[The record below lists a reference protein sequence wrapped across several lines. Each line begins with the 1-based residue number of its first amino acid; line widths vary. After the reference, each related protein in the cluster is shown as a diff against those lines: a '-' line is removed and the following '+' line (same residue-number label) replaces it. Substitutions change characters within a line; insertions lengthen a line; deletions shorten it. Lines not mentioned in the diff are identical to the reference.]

1 MGGWGGV
8 SRSRYLLGVVLVSK
22 LAACAGGADGRRERG
37 LNLYVLSVYT
47 FSLGRHACTWVVAE
61 GQISRSDVLR
71 SGLDKFVVQGVCAMA
86 EWLSSKGR
94 SLCVCCE
101 CNVCIYLGYLCMLYM

>member
-37 LNLYVLSVYT
+37 LNLYVLSAVYT
-47 FSLGRHACTWVVAE
+47 FFL
-61 GQISRSDVLR
+61 
-71 SGLDKFVVQGVCAMA
+71 
-86 EWLSSKGR
+86 
-94 SLCVCCE
+94 
-101 CNVCIYLGYLCMLYM
+101 